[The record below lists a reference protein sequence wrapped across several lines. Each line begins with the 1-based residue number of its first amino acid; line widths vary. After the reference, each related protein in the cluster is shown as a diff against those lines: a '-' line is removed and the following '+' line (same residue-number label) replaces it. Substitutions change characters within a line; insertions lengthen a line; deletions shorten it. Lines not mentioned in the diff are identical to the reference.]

1 MKRQHLASPRHRRPS
16 VLVVLAL
23 AALLAG
29 CMGIDVHSVRRAD
42 TAAHGPGA
50 EQAVAS
56 GRIRH
61 LVDGRPLEYGLLNK
75 PHLSLYHRQSGVLMS
90 SPEVQADGSYRWT
103 LPAGDYIVA
112 VLFGGLAPSA
122 QPLRLPGGQ
131 VIRVNGIVDPGAA
144 FTLPQGAVV
153 DLGTLVVEV
162 ESRPATGLLFG
173 NGPVFGRLRGL
184 RVEPEPGRAAA
195 APAAWLLAPAPA
207 GPGGRDAA
215 VRADPGIP
223 PAVLAPLLPLLI
235 L

>member
-1 MKRQHLASPRHRRPS
+1 MTRPP
-16 VLVVLAL
+16 VFVVPAL

-42 TAAHGPGA
+42 PAAHSPGA
-50 EQAVAS
+50 AQAVAS

-61 LVDGRPLEYGLLNK
+61 LVDGRPIDYGLLNK

-90 SPEVQADGSYRWT
+90 SPEVQGDGSYRWT

-112 VLFGGLAPSA
+112 VIFGGFSPTA
-122 QPLRLPGGQ
+122 QPLRLPSGQ

-153 DLGTLVVEV
+153 DLGTLVVDV
-162 ESRPATGLLFG
+162 ESRPSTGLLFG

-184 RVEPEPGRAAA
+184 RVEPEPGSAAA
-195 APAAWLLAPAPA
+195 APAAWLLAAAP
-207 GPGGRDAA
+207 PDRGGRDAA
-215 VRADPGIP
+215 ARPDPGIP
-223 PAVLAPLLPLLI
+223 PAVLAPLLPLL
-235 L
+235 LR